1 MRKLIGPDV
10 IRTLP
15 TKDITIVDTKLTG
28 FAIRCRA
35 SGTHAY
41 RLTLGRG
48 DTRTLG
54 RVGKM
59 TPEAARLAAEAMLAS
74 VARDAIK
81 HLADDPTLNLRD
93 AKARARGALKN
104 GTKQRIVWKR
114 YLDEHYEP
122 WATANRK
129 SGADLISRLRVA
141 FAFFDDRALREIT
154 AFDIERWRTQ
164 RMKTRVA
171 KRSIKPSTV
180 NRDLSALR
188 GALSRAKEWRL
199 IATHPMETVKA
210 AAVDVVGRV
219 RYLRPDEA
227 QRLEDALTAR
237 DVRRRE
243 ERERANV
250 WRRER
255 GYEEWPAF
263 GEYTDHLSPIVRL
276 ALHTGCR
283 RGELFGLKWGDVDLI
298 RAHMNVRAEDA
309 KSGVSRILPLNTEA
323 VKVLRTWRPSKVSP
337 DDHVFPGA
345 DGAPLVDIKKAWR
358 ALLDDAAIT
367 NFRFHDLR
375 HTFASRL
382 VMAGVDLNT
391 VRELLGHADIKMTL
405 RYAHLAPEHKAAAVA
420 KLVVA

>member
-10 IRTLP
+10 VRTLP
-15 TKDITIVDTKLTG
+15 TKDVTIFDTKLTG

-122 WATANRK
+122 WVTVSRK

-141 FAFFDDRALREIT
+141 FAIFDDRALREIT

-171 KRSIKPSTV
+171 KRAIKPSTV

-199 IATHPMETVKA
+199 IATHPMETVNA

-219 RYLRPDEA
+219 RYLLPDEA
-227 QRLEDALTAR
+227 QRLEDAITAR

-283 RGELFGLKWGDVDLI
+283 RGELFGLKWSDVDLVS
-298 RAHMNVRAEDA
+298 AYLTVRAEDA
-309 KSGVSRILPLNTEA
+309 KSGVSRVLPLNTEA

-337 DDHVFPGA
+337 EDHVFPGE
-345 DGAPLVDIKKAWR
+345 DGAPLVDIKKAWSG
-358 ALLDDAAIT
+358 LLDDAAIT

-420 KLVVA
+420 KLVG